1 MKSRTISIILAA
13 VLAFLLPQLA
23 QAQIAA
29 SNPLEWVALAEGN
42 ELINGQIDKQI
53 KGQTQ
58 TAVLQNSIAAEFN
71 RIHQWEK
78 EYNNY
83 LKTASGFAS
92 SLKACTHLYNDGVR
106 IFLTLGKLG
115 KAIKN
120 NPQGIIASMSMNE
133 NVILEKNENYWDAEN
148 VSLQKVT
155 FRYVLDQ
162 ATALTAY
169 ESGEVDGVASI
180 PSSDFA
186 RLKAENA
193 GVQTSPSYGTVYY
206 DFNCSAEPVNNV
218 LVRKAICLAIDR
230 QSIIDNVVQVD
241 AQPAYSF
248 LAPGYSVDGKD
259 ITEGRES
266 FGLSATADVE
276 GAQAALAEA
285 GYPNG
290 EGFPTLTLSYYDND
304 TVKKVVEAMAEM
316 LKNNLNINVEVSSN
330 EWSIFYDDV
339 QKGNYQVAAMGW
351 SADYVNPMSF
361 LPLCKTGDSSNNLF
375 YSNADYDALV
385 DQVKAENDPAK
396 AAELTLQADA
406 IVSNDYAVLPLYYKS
421 NNYLMHDN
429 ISGFYM
435 TASGNLFFKD
445 VKVG

>member
-1 MKSRTISIILAA
+1 
-13 VLAFLLPQLA
+13 
-23 QAQIAA
+23 
-29 SNPLEWVALAEGN
+29 
-42 ELINGQIDKQI
+42 
-53 KGQTQ
+53 
-58 TAVLQNSIAAEFN
+58 
-71 RIHQWEK
+71 
-78 EYNNY
+78 
-83 LKTASGFAS
+83 
-92 SLKACTHLYNDGVR
+92 
-106 IFLTLGKLG
+106 
-115 KAIKN
+115 
-120 NPQGIIASMSMNE
+120 MNE

-186 RLKAENA
+186 RLKAENP